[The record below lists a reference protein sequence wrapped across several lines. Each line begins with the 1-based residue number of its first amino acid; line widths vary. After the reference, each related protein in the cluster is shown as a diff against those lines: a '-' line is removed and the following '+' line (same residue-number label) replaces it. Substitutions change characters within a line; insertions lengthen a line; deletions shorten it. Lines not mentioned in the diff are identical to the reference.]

1 MSFLSHLKQ
10 YDKKEV
16 IEENVDIVDTLVEA
30 DDSDN
35 AVEDILRKNKY
46 KIKEVIKTAFGVQI
60 DLAKAYDEDEIKE
73 LLSDHSVKI
82 KGKSI
87 FVVYWYK

>member
-1 MSFLSHLKQ
+1 VSFLSHLKQ

-16 IEENVDIVDTLVEA
+16 VDESVDVNTLVEA

-87 FVVYWYK
+87 FVVY